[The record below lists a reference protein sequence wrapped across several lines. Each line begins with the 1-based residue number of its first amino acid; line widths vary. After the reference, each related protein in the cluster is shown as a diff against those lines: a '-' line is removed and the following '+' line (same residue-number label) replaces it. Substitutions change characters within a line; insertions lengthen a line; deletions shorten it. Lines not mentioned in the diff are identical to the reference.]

1 MIVTKNIF
9 SVEEKIILITGS
21 SRGIGFTLARAFGAN
36 GAKVILNG
44 RDKTTLSQS
53 VKSLETLGYQVYT
66 SEFNVYDESHVQ
78 KEVNRIEKTI
88 GPIDVLINNAGI
100 QKRAPLES
108 LSLDDWNDVLKVNL
122 TGAFIASR
130 EVVKRMMMRES
141 GKIINI
147 CSLMSEI
154 GRTTTAA
161 YAASKGGLKM
171 LTRAMTVE
179 WAKYNIQVNG
189 IGPGYFITEMTQK
202 LADDKDFGSWLKK
215 RTPAG
220 RWGDPDELTGI
231 AIFLAS
237 DASSF
242 VNGQVIYV
250 DGGLLA
256 GI

>member
-1 MIVTKNIF
+1 MINSKNIF
-9 SVEEKIILITGS
+9 SVEEKIVLITGS
-21 SRGIGFTLARAFGAN
+21 SRGIGFTLAKAFGAA

-44 RDKTTLSQS
+44 RNNTTLCQAA
-53 VKSLETLGYQVYT
+53 KSLETLGYQVYT
-66 SEFNVYDESHVQ
+66 SVFDVFDENKVQ
-78 KEVNRIEKTI
+78 REINRIEKNV

-100 QKRAPLES
+100 QRRAQLEA
-108 LSLDDWNDVLKVNL
+108 LSLKDWEEVLKVNL
-122 TGAFIASR
+122 TGAFITSR
-130 EVVKRMMMRES
+130 EAVKRMLNRES

-147 CSLMSEI
+147 CSLMSEL
-154 GRTTTAA
+154 GRQTTGA

-171 LTRAMTVE
+171 LTKAMTVE
-179 WAKYNIQVNG
+179 WAKYNIQING

-202 LADDKDFGSWLKK
+202 LADDENFDSWLKS

-220 RWGDPDELTGI
+220 RWGDPDELTGT
-231 AIFLAS
+231 AIFLSS

-242 VNGQVIYV
+242 INGQVIYV